1 MNVSKGKKFPVLT
14 SDIVLFTSLSITTGA
29 KGIEIIEQIHYPLN
43 SSPGK

>member
-1 MNVSKGKKFPVLT
+1 MNVSNAKKFPVLT
-14 SDIVLFTSLSITTGA
+14 SDIVLFTYLSINTDA

>member
-1 MNVSKGKKFPVLT
+1 MNIRDAKKFPVLT
-14 SDIVLFTSLSITTGA
+14 SDIVLFTCLFITTDA